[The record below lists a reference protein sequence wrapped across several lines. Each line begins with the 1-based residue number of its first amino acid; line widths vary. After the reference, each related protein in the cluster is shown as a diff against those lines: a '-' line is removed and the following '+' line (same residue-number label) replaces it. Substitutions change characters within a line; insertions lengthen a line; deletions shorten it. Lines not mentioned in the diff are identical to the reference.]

1 MFICLSLAIQYCG
14 RQGREV
20 GKGSLQE
27 PYNVW
32 YMIKACGTY
41 SLITTVIALSHDL
54 SHIPFLMQPEVR
66 GGLAASARARLT
78 RALSWASCGPLQ
90 WGQRNRGATS
100 SNPALIRT
108 SGYCAQQPVWGQ
120 EQPGPRKIG
129 GQRWRVGP
137 LDCWLH
143 LKK

>member
-27 PYNVW
+27 PY
-32 YMIKACGTY
+32 MIQACGAY

-108 SGYCAQQPVWGQ
+108 SGYCAQQPV
-120 EQPGPRKIG
+120 
-129 GQRWRVGP
+129 
-137 LDCWLH
+137 
-143 LKK
+143 